1 MFNNGAKIIKV
12 AQCSHLWKRRCSHL
26 WKRLFRYPCLK
37 WGDFLSTKNKNNRR
51 PMLTIQQILKNVT
64 KEAKVTANGCLG
76 KESKVV
82 SLQDILTNDLTEDY
96 VVIGILYRIT
106 HARHDSNSDSERQF
120 VYKRQKRLYNRIF
133 MFGGL
138 DGQVFC
144 FVYEN
149 ENIARTAMDFCRER
163 IGIGQPFA
171 FLEPKFIPRSILKID
186 QPCLETT
193 APFITLED
201 GVIASLPNVICKL
214 PSSPKE
220 ERFFHY
226 AGVQVSFHSV
236 ELRGKGD
243 IKKPSCGG
251 YLCDRTQPYK
261 VTHACGCFD
270 ISEKLSSVVLEYSLK
285 VQLPGLGEGSIN
297 FERSLRTT
305 NLFVVSPQS
314 LGILNADERFGE
326 VKKL

>member
-1 MFNNGAKIIKV
+1 
-12 AQCSHLWKRRCSHL
+12 
-26 WKRLFRYPCLK
+26 
-37 WGDFLSTKNKNNRR
+37 
-51 PMLTIQQILKNVT
+51 
-64 KEAKVTANGCLG
+64 
-76 KESKVV
+76 
-82 SLQDILTNDLTEDY
+82 
-96 VVIGILYRIT
+96 
-106 HARHDSNSDSERQF
+106 
-120 VYKRQKRLYNRIF
+120 
-133 MFGGL
+133 L

-171 FLEPKFIPRSILKID
+171 FLEPKVIPRSILKID

-193 APFITLED
+193 VPFITLED
-201 GVIASLPNVICKL
+201 GVIESLPNVICKL

-220 ERFFHY
+220 ERFFHDV
-226 AGVQVSFHSV
+226 GVEVSFHSV

-261 VTHACGCFD
+261 VTHACDCFD
-270 ISEKLSSVVLEYSLK
+270 ISEKLSSIVLEYSLK

-297 FERSLRTT
+297 FEHYLRTT

-326 VKKL
+326 VKKLRKAVKKCCDYINKHGGFTINGTVTLGKVFDSSDNNVKVAAKHCTFHISYVMPSSLKMVADVSYTCLKYKYVANVETQGTVTNNNETPGSE